1 MNEIKEKEK
10 ETVVDV
16 DTSIIKYQVNLL
28 PNKGHFKNQLV
39 GSVPYWFCSWM
50 KIYFLCHSHKLSFK
64 ITVSSTNLCY

>member
-1 MNEIKEKEK
+1 MNGIKKKEK

-39 GSVPYWFCSWM
+39 GSVPY
-50 KIYFLCHSHKLSFK
+50 
-64 ITVSSTNLCY
+64 

>member
-39 GSVPYWFCSWM
+39 GSVPY
-50 KIYFLCHSHKLSFK
+50 
-64 ITVSSTNLCY
+64 